1 MKEFISDNTSF
12 KSNHSNEVNWSD
24 HLNLRFNTQIFTQ
37 NSDYIVELGNIYAAK
52 AQIDQ
57 TLSEIM
63 PSLNMEKKIA
73 KSVKLFMEAIDYLR
87 MASKKCI
94 SDMEEQRKGM
104 YQVAKKMLM
113 LRDSL
118 KN

>member
-1 MKEFISDNTSF
+1 
-12 KSNHSNEVNWSD
+12 
-24 HLNLRFNTQIFTQ
+24 
-37 NSDYIVELGNIYAAK
+37 
-52 AQIDQ
+52 
-57 TLSEIM
+57 
-63 PSLNMEKKIA
+63 MEKKIA
-73 KSVKLFMEAIDYLR
+73 KSVKLFMEAIDDLR